1 MPCKQASTNIARC
14 DDYTFICITDNDFN
28 CLSFC
33 RSSACQGHK
42 YPPTSANSHIKYA
55 WSRKFS
61 QTITVHPNPP
71 QSYNQFIRAKHFRY
85 TDIVKA
91 RYPQYFCPSNNKDA
105 ESNLNRVRIFIRFR
119 LGLHFIRVGIL
130 EMYFFMPGQ
139 KVDACAACTNL
150 FPYYYFT
157 HPTRMHYISNNIYAH
172 ETFFKNL
179 QLYTHLYQWSPL
191 CRK

>member
-1 MPCKQASTNIARC
+1 MPKCRVSKHPLTLRC
-14 DDYTFICITDNDFN
+14 VTITRFICIADDDFN

-105 ESNLNRVRIFIRFR
+105 ESNLNRVRI
-119 LGLHFIRVGIL
+119 LYVLDWVCIL
-130 EMYFFMPGQ
+130 YAWGYLR
-139 KVDACAACTNL
+139 C
-150 FPYYYFT
+150 
-157 HPTRMHYISNNIYAH
+157 IS
-172 ETFFKNL
+172 
-179 QLYTHLYQWSPL
+179 L
-191 CRK
+191 CLDRK